1 MHIHFY
7 SIQWILE
14 LSAGEIQFFETSEKN
29 NYKLEETKQRK
40 LWKYTTSTI
49 IIQEVVE
56 NSNDYSE

>member
-29 NYKLEETKQRK
+29 NYRLEETKQRK